1 MTRPYRKAG
10 VYQILYVPSGEK
22 YIGGST
28 DISNRFTHHRY
39 MLRRVIHKCKRLQLL
54 WDISSE
60 EDFRFEIIESCDN
73 DKIIVSEL
81 EQGYL
86 EYSDLLLNENKTWQG
101 ASGAKPGEKASKA
114 AYKAW
119 ETKRAK
125 KG

>member
-86 EYSDLLLNENKTWQG
+86 EYSDLLLMQNLERKRQKQRI
-101 ASGAKPGEKASKA
+101 KPGKRKEQRKVRLA
-114 AYKAW
+114 ADPAL
-119 ETKRAK
+119 
-125 KG
+125 G